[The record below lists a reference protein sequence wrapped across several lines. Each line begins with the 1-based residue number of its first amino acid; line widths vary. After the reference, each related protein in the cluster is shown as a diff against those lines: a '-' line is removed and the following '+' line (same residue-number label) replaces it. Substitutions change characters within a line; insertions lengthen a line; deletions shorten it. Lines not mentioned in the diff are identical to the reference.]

1 MFFIYKEVGGKT
13 MLETV
18 ILGLF
23 IVGLITCVGLKLS
36 IFYALFFGLALFF
49 TYGLIR
55 KHSSI
60 QMLKM
65 SFKGIK
71 TVKNITF
78 VFVMIGA
85 LTAIWRAGGTIPY
98 IIYFASK
105 LILPQTFILATFILC
120 GCISMLMGTSF
131 GTAATMGVICMM
143 MGNTMGISPVW
154 IGGAVLAGGFF
165 GDRNSPMSTSALL
178 VSELTETSIFRNV
191 HLMIKSAV
199 VPFVLACAIYLIAGF
214 TMKTNG
220 SSADTVSMFAEHFK
234 LVWVTVIPAALIVV
248 LSAFKVSVKIT
259 VAVSIFCGAIICM
272 AVQGT
277 GFLPMLKILA
287 LGFYS
292 SDKELGA
299 MLNGGGIVSMLK
311 PAAIVILSSSY
322 SGIFEGTG
330 LLSGINKYIHAL
342 AKKINPFGAYVL
354 SSVFT
359 TMISC
364 NQTLAIMLTH
374 QLCGDTMETKDDKML
389 ALENS
394 AVIISP
400 LIPWSIAGAVPLAA
414 ISAPTSSIFCAC
426 YLFIVP
432 VFYYI
437 TQFKKQRTDMKRA
450 QALKTS

>member
-1 MFFIYKEVGGKT
+1 

-23 IVGLITCVGLKLS
+23 IVGLITCVGFDLS

-49 TYGLIR
+49 AYGLIR
-55 KHSSI
+55 KYSFK

-65 SFKGIK
+65 SLKGIK

-98 IIYFASK
+98 IIYYASK

-154 IGGAVLAGGFF
+154 TGGAVLAGGFF

-191 HLMIKSAV
+191 HLMIKSAI
-199 VPFVLACAIYLIAGF
+199 VPFVLACVIYLIAGF
-214 TMKTNG
+214 TMKTTG
-220 SSADTVSMFAEHFK
+220 SGADTVSMFAEHFN
-234 LVWVTVIPAALIVV
+234 LLWVTVIPAALIIV

-259 VAVSIFCGAIICM
+259 VAVSILCGAIICM

-287 LGFYS
+287 LGFNS

-330 LLSGINKYIHAL
+330 LLSGVNKYIHAL
-342 AKKINPFGAYVL
+342 AKKINPFGAYIL
-354 SSVFT
+354 TSVFT

-389 ALENS
+389 SLENS

-432 VFYYI
+432 IFYYI
-437 TQFKKQRTDMKRA
+437 TQFKKQRADMRKA
-450 QALKTS
+450 EETAIS

>member
-1 MFFIYKEVGGKT
+1 

-23 IVGLITCVGLKLS
+23 IAGLLSCVGLDLS

-49 TYGLIR
+49 TYGIL
-55 KHSSI
+55 KKYSFK

-98 IIYFASK
+98 IIYYASK
-105 LILPQTFILATFILC
+105 LILPQTFVLATFILC

-154 IGGAVLAGGFF
+154 TGGAVLAGGFF

-178 VSELTETSIFRNV
+178 VSELTETNIFRNV
-191 HLMIKSAV
+191 HLMVKSAIA
-199 VPFVLACAIYLIAGF
+199 PFILACVIYLAAGF
-214 TMKTNG
+214 TMKATG
-220 SSADTVSMFAEHFK
+220 ASGTAVSMFAEHFN
-234 LVWVTVIPAALIVV
+234 LMWVTVIPAALIIV

-259 VAVSIFCGAIICM
+259 VAISILCGAIVCV

-277 GFLPMLKILA
+277 GFLPMLKILV
-287 LGFYS
+287 LGFNS
-292 SDKELGA
+292 PDKELGA
-299 MLNGGGIVSMLK
+299 MLNGGGILSMLK

-330 LLSGINKYIHAL
+330 LLSVINKYIHAL
-342 AKKINPFGAYVL
+342 AKKINPFGAYIL
-354 SSVFT
+354 TSVFT

-374 QLCGDTMETKDDKML
+374 QLCGDTMDTKDDKML
-389 ALENS
+389 SLENS

-432 VFYYI
+432 IFYYL
-437 TQFKKQRTDMKRA
+437 TQFKKQRAYMREKQTE
-450 QALKTS
+450 KTK

>member
-1 MFFIYKEVGGKT
+1 
-13 MLETV
+13 
-18 ILGLF
+18 
-23 IVGLITCVGLKLS
+23 
-36 IFYALFFGLALFF
+36 
-49 TYGLIR
+49 
-55 KHSSI
+55 
-60 QMLKM
+60 MLKM
-65 SFKGIK
+65 SLKGIK

-98 IIYFASK
+98 IIYYASK
-105 LILPQTFILATFILC
+105 LILPQTFVLATFILC

-154 IGGAVLAGGFF
+154 TGGAVLAGGFF

-191 HLMIKSAV
+191 HLMIKSAI
-199 VPFVLACAIYLIAGF
+199 VPFILACVIYLIAGF
-214 TMKTNG
+214 TMKTTG
-220 SSADTVSMFAEHFK
+220 SGADTVSMFAEHFN
-234 LVWVTVIPAALIVV
+234 LMWVTVIPAALIIV

-287 LGFYS
+287 LGFS
-292 SDKELGA
+292 SPDKELGA

-330 LLSGINKYIHAL
+330 LLSGVNKYIHAL
-342 AKKINPFGAYVL
+342 AKKTNPFGAYIL
-354 SSVFT
+354 TSVFT

-389 ALENS
+389 SLENS

-432 VFYYI
+432 IFYYI
-437 TQFKKQRTDMKRA
+437 TQFKKQRADMRKA
-450 QALKTS
+450 EETAIS

>member
-1 MFFIYKEVGGKT
+1 

-23 IVGLITCVGLKLS
+23 IVGLIICVASGFS

-49 TYGLIR
+49 AFGIIK
-55 KHSSI
+55 KHSFSEL
-60 QMLKM
+60 LKM
-65 SFKGIK
+65 SLEGMK

-78 VFVMIGA
+78 VFIMIGG

-98 IIYFASK
+98 IIYYASK

-143 MGNTMGISPVW
+143 MGKTMGISPMW

-178 VSELTETSIFRNV
+178 VSELTETSIFSNV
-191 HLMIKSAV
+191 RQMIKSTI
-199 VPFVLACAIYLIAGF
+199 VPFVLACGIYLTVGF
-214 TMKTNG
+214 SMKTSG
-220 SSADTVSMFAEHFK
+220 SSENVVGMFAEHFN
-234 LVWVTVIPAALIVV
+234 LLWVTVIPAALIVV

-259 VAVSIFCGAIICM
+259 VAVSIACGAIICM
-272 AVQGT
+272 AVQGM
-277 GFLPMLKILA
+277 GFVPMLKMLL
-287 LGFYS
+287 LGYNS
-292 SDKELGA
+292 PDKELAA

-311 PAAIVILSSSY
+311 PAAIVLLSSSY

-330 LLSGINKYIHAL
+330 LLSGVKKYIHVL
-342 AKKINPFGAYVL
+342 ARRINPFGAYIL
-354 SSVFT
+354 TSVFT

-364 NQTLAIMLTH
+364 NQSLAILLTH
-374 QLCGDTMETKDDKML
+374 QLCGDTMETKEDKML
-389 ALENS
+389 SLENS

-414 ISAPTSSIFCAC
+414 ISAPTSSIWCAS

-432 VFYYI
+432 IFYYI
-437 TQFKKQRTDMKRA
+437 TQFKKQRANMKNREETE
-450 QALKTS
+450 KI